1 MNKIILLFFLAIK
14 VQVFAQQ
21 ILPVTPQPAFIKF
34 TEGAFTLSNKTI
46 ITTNSKAENAKK
58 YLENYLLNYHDIK
71 LTNNA
76 KQAGSNNS
84 IALIVDPTEKNESK
98 YKLEITENKIIIKG
112 TPQGIFYGVQTLLQ
126 LLPLNKKNIRIPDL
140 QIEDSARF
148 SYRGMHFDVGRHF
161 FSVDYVKKYI
171 DFLALHKFNT
181 FHWHLTEDQ
190 GWRIEIKKFPKLTET
205 GSCRDQTLS
214 GPYGSNN
221 YDGKK
226 YCGYYTQEQ
235 IKDIVKYA
243 EERYVNIIPEI
254 EMPGHSMAALSA
266 YPYLGCTKGPYKVM
280 QTWGVS
286 DDVICAGN
294 DSSFSFLEGV
304 LDEVMEMFPSKLI
317 HIGGDECPKERW
329 HNCLLCQK
337 RMKENNLKN
346 EHELQGYFITRIEK
360 YVNSKGRNI
369 IGWDEILEGGLAPN
383 ASVMSWRGEEGG
395 IAAAKSQHNAI
406 MTPGTPVYFDHS
418 QSINEDSLTQGGFNS
433 LKMVYEY
440 EPVPNSLLPTE
451 AKYILGAQANMWT
464 EYMDNE
470 RKVEY
475 MLFPRMTALSEVLW
489 CQPSVRNWEHF
500 QTLLPY
506 IFEKYDFLKINYS
519 KAYYDIQPSI
529 IRNQNFSGI
538 KWQLHSNLPGGKIF
552 SYANNIN
559 IAADY
564 KEPVSINQSGLYNA
578 IIKDSNG
585 KSISS
590 PLTQEF
596 FINKATGRKIEIV
609 NPPSNSYSVGGV
621 LTLIDGVQNKK
632 GMSKSSQFLG
642 FSGTDLEV
650 TLDLG
655 ELVSVDSVK
664 VHVFEQNASWIYRP
678 SEVSFYESKNG
689 FDYELSYVSGEPE
702 GKSNLIYKMSI
713 PKKTR
718 FLKIVAKNK
727 GMIPEGLPGAGNKAW
742 LFADEIEVF

>member
-1 MNKIILLFFLAIK
+1 MNKTILLFLLAIK
-14 VQVFAQQ
+14 IQVFAQQ

-34 TEGAFTLSNKTI
+34 TEGVFRLSNKTI

-58 YLENYLLNYHDIK
+58 YLENYLTNYHDIK

-84 IALIVDPTEKNESK
+84 IALIVDSIEKNESK

-337 RMKENNLKN
+337 RIKENNLKN

-360 YVNSKGRNI
+360 YVNANGRQI

-383 ASVMSWRGEEGG
+383 AALMSWRGINGG
-395 IAAAKSQHNAI
+395 IAAAKQNHFVVMS
-406 MTPGTPVYFDHS
+406 PGRPCYFDHY
-418 QSINEDSLTQGGFNS
+418 QSMDKAAEPSAIGGFNPLDSVYNYNPTPDS
-433 LKMVYEY
+433 LNANEQKFIM
-440 EPVPNSLLPTE
+440 
-451 AKYILGAQANMWT
+451 GAQANVWT
-464 EYMDNE
+464 EYITNFSQ
-470 RKVEY
+470 VEY
-475 MLFPRMTALSEVLW
+475 MAMPRMSALSEVLW
-489 CQPSVRNWEHF
+489 TNLENKNFTDFNNRLYIHKGILDRMKVNYAKHF
-500 QTLLPY
+500 LP
-506 IFEKYDFLKINYS
+506 
-519 KAYYDIQPSI
+519 
-529 IRNQNFSGI
+529 I
-538 KWQLHSNLPGGKIF
+538 KQ
-552 SYANNIN
+552 
-559 IAADY
+559 
-564 KEPVSINQSGLYNA
+564 
-578 IIKDSNG
+578 
-585 KSISS
+585 
-590 PLTQEF
+590 
-596 FINKATGRKIEIV
+596 
-609 NPPSNSYSVGGV
+609 
-621 LTLIDGVQNKK
+621 
-632 GMSKSSQFLG
+632 
-642 FSGTDLEV
+642 
-650 TLDLG
+650 
-655 ELVSVDSVK
+655 
-664 VHVFEQNASWIYRP
+664 
-678 SEVSFYESKNG
+678 
-689 FDYELSYVSGEPE
+689 
-702 GKSNLIYKMSI
+702 
-713 PKKTR
+713 
-718 FLKIVAKNK
+718 
-727 GMIPEGLPGAGNKAW
+727 
-742 LFADEIEVF
+742 